1 MLRSLR
7 FTELSLLLAPCLVL
21 LAGLW
26 LLGISAGRTV
36 APTDLRPGFIVIA
49 LIVTS
54 HFVLV
59 VLGVRGDQVI
69 FPVSVML
76 AGIGFVMVQRLGSSD
91 LAFRQSIWTALGF
104 GVLLLTVVLLRDP
117 NVLARYKYSFAV
129 AGLLLTAVTFVLG
142 SDPNGSGQRLW
153 IVLGPVQFQPSEI
166 LKVLLVVFLA
176 GYLDTYREI
185 LVRGRQ
191 RLLGL
196 QLPPIPYLIPLLI
209 MWVLTLAIL
218 VVQRDLG
225 AALLF
230 FFVFLIMLYIA
241 SAKSYYFWI
250 GLVAFLIAAYLAYQ
264 VVSVFQLR
272 VDIWLDPWRR
282 ASAEGYQL
290 VQGLIA
296 FGTGGVFGEGLGYGS
311 PDVIPAVH
319 TDFVLAAIG
328 EELGLLGTLGVVLL
342 YIVLVYRGFRLAL
355 TTPDSFRQLLAAGLS
370 TVLGLQCLIILGGT
384 TRLIPLTGITMPF
397 ISYGGSSLLTNFLII
412 GLLLRLSSPITAEA

>member
-1 MLRSLR
+1 MIRSLR
-7 FTELSLLLAPCLVL
+7 FTELSLLVAPCLVL

-26 LLGISAGRTV
+26 LIGVSTGKTV

-49 LIVTS
+49 LIVAS

-59 VLGVRGDQVI
+59 ALGVRGDQVI

-76 AGIGFVMVQRLGSSD
+76 AGLGFIMVQRLGSSA
-91 LAFRQSIWTALGF
+91 LAFRQSVWTALGF
-104 GVLLLTVVLLRDP
+104 GVLFLTLVLLRDP
-117 NVLARYKYSFAV
+117 NWLSRYKYSFAV

-142 SDPNGSGQRLW
+142 RDPNGSGQRLW
-153 IVLGPVQFQPSEI
+153 IVLGPLQFQPSEI
-166 LKVLLVVFLA
+166 MKVLLVVFLA

-196 QLPPIPYLIPLLI
+196 NLPPVPYLIPLLV
-209 MWVLTLAIL
+209 MWGLALAVLVI
-218 VVQRDLG
+218 QRDLG

-241 SAKSYYFWI
+241 TNKGLYFWF
-250 GLVAFLIAAYLAYQ
+250 GLIAFLIAAFLAYQ
-264 VVSVFQLR
+264 AVAIFQLR
-272 VDIWLDPWRR
+272 VDIWLDPWAR
-282 ASAEGYQL
+282 SSNEGYQL

-296 FGTGGVFGEGLGYGS
+296 LGTGGVFGDGLGYGS

-328 EELGLLGTLGVVLL
+328 EEMGLLGTLGVVLL
-342 YIVLVYRGFRLAL
+342 YLVLIYRGFRIAL
-355 TTPDSFRQLLAAGLS
+355 TSTDSFRQLLAAGLS

-397 ISYGGSSLLTNFLII
+397 ISYGGSSLLTNFLIV
-412 GLLLRLSSPITAEA
+412 GMLLRLSSPTATER